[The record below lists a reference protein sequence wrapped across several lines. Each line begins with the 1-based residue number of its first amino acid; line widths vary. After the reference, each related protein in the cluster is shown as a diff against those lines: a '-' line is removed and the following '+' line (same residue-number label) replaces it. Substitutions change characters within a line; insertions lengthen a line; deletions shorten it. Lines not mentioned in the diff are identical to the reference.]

1 MSAWVSNTCADN
13 SQEERLGWIRVCEQ
27 RILQPI
33 DDPFSRDEDLHLQHS
48 KFNVVSLRWVCKAP
62 LEIHGFH
69 RWVCKGLR
77 APLAARFHAREGRV
91 AHLTLAISERT
102 AEGILE
108 PLNVA
113 ALLMPPTSADK
124 IISLSLSLSPFS
136 LSLSLS
142 LVLFPV
148 SL

>member
-1 MSAWVSNTCADN
+1 MGVQSV
-13 SQEERLGWIRVCEQ
+13 
-27 RILQPI
+27 
-33 DDPFSRDEDLHLQHS
+33 
-48 KFNVVSLRWVCKAP
+48 
-62 LEIHGFH
+62 LENNWFPSVG
-69 RWVCKGLR
+69 KGLR

-124 IISLSLSLSPFS
+124 VICISFS

-142 LVLFPV
+142 HSLRSLSLSLVLSPV